1 MLGLDAPSAATNTKK
16 LNNLKELMWREMLI
30 KELKIYPLFRRIFFD
45 EVSENGTG
53 AFFNFS

>member
-1 MLGLDAPSAATNTKK
+1 
-16 LNNLKELMWREMLI
+16 MLI